1 MLKAKLST
9 MIDVI
14 SECFDQEDGH
24 NTSQLRQSRSF
35 SESTTLPSELELS
48 LDDWLEDDFPPLEPS
63 GDVQVG
69 SVALDR
75 GRLFHRTEYLS
86 VGLSTDCGLGFF
98 LSKES
103 VTVITLQN
111 RSVVHQI
118 DCKALQIKNLK
129 DAQVA
134 LSRRFLAVILA
145 ETLRVLEYVLPQ
157 DHDRIRVEK
166 FEYGWR
172 PDCLAILETNERTWV
187 SVGGRVY
194 LEGVMHSSIKL
205 YRVDRSGTTTLHLR
219 LHLEG
224 LGSAYL
230 KLDFLKTLEFC
241 PTGNRVACL
250 THNNRIL
257 TWNLSDELKP
267 QSAPFTI
274 SRKYAN
280 V

>member
-1 MLKAKLST
+1 MPKAKLIT
-9 MIDVI
+9 MIAVI
-14 SECFDQEDGH
+14 SECLDEEDGH
-24 NTSQLRQSRSF
+24 NISQLCQSRSF
-35 SESTTLPSELELS
+35 SESTILPSELELS
-48 LDDWLEDDFPPLEPS
+48 LEDWLEDDFPPLGPS

-69 SVALDR
+69 SVTLDR

-103 VTVITLQN
+103 VTVISLQS

-118 DCKALQIKNLK
+118 TCQNLKIKNLK

-134 LSRRFLAVILA
+134 LSQRFLAVILA
-145 ETLRVLEYVLPQ
+145 ETLLVLEYVLPQ
-157 DHDRIRVEK
+157 YHDQIRVEK

-172 PDCLAILETNERTWV
+172 PDCLAILETNERTWI

-205 YRVDRSGTTTLHLR
+205 YRVDRSITTNRHLR

-224 LGSAYL
+224 LGSDYL
-230 KLDFLKTLEFC
+230 KSDFVKTLEFC
-241 PTGNRVACL
+241 PTGDRVACL
-250 THNNRIL
+250 TNNNRIL
-257 TWNLSDELKP
+257 IWNLSDELKP
-267 QSAPFTI
+267 QSAPFII